1 MSTPCTVT
9 FERSGGRIY
18 KHWDGYPEE
27 MLPLLKRFLDTV
39 EAETKDTRF
48 SDASY
53 LAAKFVVFLANEYR
67 REGAAQ
73 MDFLSV
79 GILPSEGEFGAGDFG
94 EHFSY
99 HVDCELLNRKTGR
112 PTIRYAPVD

>member
-9 FERSGGRIY
+9 FGPDGGRIY

-27 MLPLLKRFLDTV
+27 MLPLFERFFDTV
-39 EAETKDTRF
+39 EAETGDTRF
-48 SDASY
+48 SDAPY

-67 REGAAQ
+67 HENAAQ

-79 GILPSEGEFGAGDFG
+79 GVIPSEGDFGAD
-94 EHFSY
+94 FSY
-99 HVDCELLNRKTGR
+99 RVECDMLDSKTGR
-112 PTIRYAPVD
+112 PNIRYSQRY